1 MRNSVAARGRAG
13 VIVPSGI
20 ATDDTTKHFFAD
32 LVDKRSLVSLYD
44 FENAA
49 PVFVGVHRSFKFCLL
64 TLTGPDR
71 AADAAE
77 FVFFAHQT
85 ADLADTERR
94 FTLSPDDFKLL
105 DRKSTRLNSSH

>member
-32 LVDKRSLVSLYD
+32 LVYKRSLVSLYD

-49 PVFVGVHRSFKFCLL
+49 PVFFAVHRSFKFCLL
-64 TLTGPDR
+64 TLTGPAR
-71 AADAAE
+71 AADAADV
-77 FVFFAHQT
+77 VFFAPQT
-85 ADLADTERR
+85 
-94 FTLSPDDFKLL
+94 PDPAAPKTTPPPTPHHL
-105 DRKSTRLNSSH
+105 